1 MSRQLDE
8 YKTKSNHSER
18 IIEALQLQLQ
28 DAQGLSGLTDT
39 SLETELGRSELDR
52 AIDEKNHILDS
63 LKYLQDNYDELQAE
77 NHKIQQQLRALQ
89 IRYKHSVKAM
99 AARPVTVSKVKPPT
113 PRSRHSKSLNEP
125 LDIDAE
131 ASPDPVRKK
140 DSLMVEMIDHDFQV
154 TLFALDYYL
163 FVCLLFI
170 YVCRHMKNNEWLN

>member
-28 DAQGLSGLTDT
+28 DSGLSGSADM

-52 AIDEKNHILDS
+52 AIDEKNQIMDS
-63 LKYLQDNYDELQAE
+63 HKYLQDNYDELQAE
-77 NHKIQQQLRALQ
+77 NQKIQQQLRALQ

-113 PRSRHSKSLNEP
+113 PHSRHSKSLNEP
-125 LDIDAE
+125 PDVDPR

-140 DSLMVEMIDHDFQV
+140 DSLMVEMIDHEFQV
-154 TLFALDYYL
+154 VLFPYTY
-163 FVCLLFI
+163 
-170 YVCRHMKNNEWLN
+170 